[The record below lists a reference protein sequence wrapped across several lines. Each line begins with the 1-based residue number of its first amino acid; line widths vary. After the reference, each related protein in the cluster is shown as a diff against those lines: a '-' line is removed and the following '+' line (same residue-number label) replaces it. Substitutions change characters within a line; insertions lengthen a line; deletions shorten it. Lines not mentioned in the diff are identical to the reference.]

1 MNAIIEEEKIKG
13 TIDSLTSKKLGIIYT
28 QMKKSICKIFGE
40 NIGTGFFC
48 KIIYKNKKI
57 SVLITNYH
65 IINDKF
71 LEKNKAIKISLNNEK
86 IVDIININ
94 KNNKIYSS
102 PINKYDIMII
112 KIEKEKDIY
121 NYLELDEQLFNN
133 NSEKLYED
141 KSIYVLHYPN
151 NDITSVSFGYGLK
164 KLDQYYIKHF
174 CNTESCSSGGPIL
187 NLSTNKVIGIHKG
200 CMKSQ
205 NRDKF
210 NIGTLLKYPLIDIK
224 EIINEIKMEVKIENS
239 WDINRDIYF
248 LGRGELQLLEEDAF
262 RGDIYIEVTELNES
276 NTE

>member
-1 MNAIIEEEKIKG
+1 
-13 TIDSLTSKKLGIIYT
+13 
-28 QMKKSICKIFGE
+28 
-40 NIGTGFFC
+40 
-48 KIIYKNKKI
+48 
-57 SVLITNYH
+57 
-65 IINDKF
+65 
-71 LEKNKAIKISLNNEK
+71 
-86 IVDIININ
+86 
-94 KNNKIYSS
+94 
-102 PINKYDIMII
+102 MII
-112 KIEKEKDIY
+112 KIEKEKNIY

-141 KSIYVLHYPN
+141 KSIYILHYPN

-200 CMKSQ
+200 CMKNQ